1 MASYKDLSE
10 WQRCTV
16 LLIDEI
22 YVKEDLVYDKHT
34 GALIGFTFLGET
46 NDHLLK
52 VKLSSL

>member
-22 YVKEDLVYDKHT
+22 YVKEDLIYDKHT

-46 NDHLLK
+46 NER
-52 VKLSSL
+52 